1 LRCGRPGHNCGR
13 SSFFVGNLCRWSMPS
28 GAAFTRMHSAQIGRR
43 YCVTAP
49 ASWPSSRRALQLLL
63 HAATHTSRPWA
74 RTSVVVG
81 RSPRARAPGDASMR
95 GRVSAAYGAYAVRC
109 PHHTTA
115 LSHRPDRRWPLI
127 ASHRRQNKSMQAAAM
142 LPQSTALWPLANAQ
156 RHRHVGLS
164 VSLHCRLLP

>member
-1 LRCGRPGHNCGR
+1 MGDPA
-13 SSFFVGNLCRWSMPS
+13 FFVGNLCRWSMPS
-28 GAAFTRMHSAQIGRR
+28 GAAFTRMHSAQSGRR

-109 PHHTTA
+109 PYHTTA

-127 ASHRRQNKSMQAAAM
+127 ASHRRQNKIHAGCSYASTVHSTMATSQRPAAS
-142 LPQSTALWPLANAQ
+142 PCGTVSELASPFATL
-156 RHRHVGLS
+156 GL
-164 VSLHCRLLP
+164 V